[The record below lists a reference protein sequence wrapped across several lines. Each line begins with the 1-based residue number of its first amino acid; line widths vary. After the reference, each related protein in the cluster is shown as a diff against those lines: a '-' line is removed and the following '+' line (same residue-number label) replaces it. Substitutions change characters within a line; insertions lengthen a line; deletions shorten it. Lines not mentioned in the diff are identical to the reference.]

1 MMLGKVTLPPSIR
14 HLKLSTRLVSPKLDL
29 VSQEQEA
36 ARYMEAF
43 AARHPMMQQIEI
55 AYGIYWTGM
64 YSAVWGRLRENTEV
78 ASGAGMGQL
87 THDGVDS
94 GYSSK
99 SSSHDYILSTV
110 VSSVHPLPLGKLTF
124 TEHRRT
130 ILFPNDTSSA
140 LAEAQEKAD
149 FGEKRFFGFIW
160 MRFRRLFGKGYG
172 G

>member
-1 MMLGKVTLPPSIR
+1 
-14 HLKLSTRLVSPKLDL
+14 
-29 VSQEQEA
+29 
-36 ARYMEAF
+36 MEAF
-43 AARHPMMQQIEI
+43 ASRHPAVQRMEI

-64 YSAVWGRLRENTEV
+64 YSGVWGRLRRNAE
-78 ASGAGMGQL
+78 AQSGAGMDQI
-87 THDGVDS
+87 THDDVDN

-99 SSSHDYILSTV
+99 SSSRDYILSTV

-130 ILFPNDTSSA
+130 ILFPNDTA
-140 LAEAQEKAD
+140 GVLAEDQEMPD

-172 G
+172 ASCG